1 MLLEEEK
8 LKLIKWYMG
17 DYVYNDGMLFGGGG
31 GSRGSEWL
39 GECMFFCGGGGG
51 SRGS

>member
-17 DYVYNDGMLFGGGG
+17 DYVYNDGMLLGGGG
-31 GSRGSEWL
+31 VGGVRGGGYVVLWGRWGSRGN
-39 GECMFFCGGGGG
+39 
-51 SRGS
+51 